1 MTDSSCQEEDHR
13 RLREESARLQR
24 AYEKYFDLMLI
35 NEDPDETYRRVM
47 EAVMA
52 LETDP
57 QWVPVTWVY

>member
-1 MTDSSCQEEDHR
+1 M
-13 RLREESARLQR
+13 EESARLQR

-35 NEDPDETYRRVM
+35 NEDADETYRRVM

>member
-1 MTDSSCQEEDHR
+1 MFRVPQEEDHR
-13 RLREESARLQR
+13 RLMEESARLQR

-35 NEDPDETYRRVM
+35 NEDPDETYRRVI